1 MNVGCSQVLQIKE
14 KEKEFTTEYIQWL
27 LTAILRPRWMLN
39 QILLS
44 SRIQETA
51 DPRQLCLCS
60 HRNLGIEGEAV

>member
-14 KEKEFTTEYIQWL
+14 KEKELTTEYTPWL
-27 LTAILRPRWMLN
+27 LTAILRPQWMLS

-51 DPRQLCLCS
+51 DPWQLCLCS
-60 HRNLGIEGEAV
+60 HQNLSIEREAV